1 MNWDPLVTHSA
12 GPPFWIL
19 QCYENLDMLCT
30 EFLPVYSLPSW
41 LKTIKRKRKKE
52 GMASHDHIQDF
63 HTLHLLVMQSKAV
76 KESKVTF
83 ELRQEVNVL

>member
-1 MNWDPLVTHSA
+1 MYRVFTSVQSA
-12 GPPFWIL
+12 QLI
-19 QCYENLDMLCT
+19 ENNQT
-30 EFLPVYSLPSW
+30 E
-41 LKTIKRKRKKE
+41 KKKE